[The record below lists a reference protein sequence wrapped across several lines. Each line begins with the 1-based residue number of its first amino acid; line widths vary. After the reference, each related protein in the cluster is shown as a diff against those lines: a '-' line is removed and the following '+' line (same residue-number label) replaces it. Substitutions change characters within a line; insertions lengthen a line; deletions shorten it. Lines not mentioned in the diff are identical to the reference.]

1 MSEIAQQNV
10 VVAARDNLGLA
21 QKDLIEQSGVSKRS
35 VINIEKGHIPTPK
48 IKAKLETVLG
58 PLAFNGGEPA
68 PAAIP
73 AASAKH
79 STPAAEE
86 TVQIPYRLLIP
97 WADQPRK
104 DIDPDGLSDLAASI
118 NDKGILENL
127 IVRPFEALGRGKGH
141 TTVVKTGELMFEI
154 IAGERRFRAVGL
166 NIKAKKAD
174 YQTVTLPCR
183 VMDMDDAQALEIAV
197 TENLQ
202 RENPD
207 DLALGRAF
215 IRLQDAGRTTA
226 EIAAGV
232 GKSERFVEQR
242 KRLVRD
248 LAEPAKEALTAG
260 RINFSQ
266 ARELSAGDAERQADV
281 LDEIEN
287 GYLVSKE
294 DVREAIVE
302 DLPGL
307 DWALFSPADYSGP
320 YVETDDRRQYFKD
333 VKQAKDLQEKAIEA
347 KAADLRKSWAWVKVL
362 RKAKNKYFQPWD
374 YERRTVGEYIP
385 GGEIQPG
392 AIIEVGRNLDV
403 VIFEG
408 LVPKPEAKPEAGKD
422 DTTPGDPWTNAHL
435 YHAHHR
441 KTEALQVAIA
451 GDPRAAKIA
460 AILAL
465 AGVSEIAI
473 SPNANGVMAPG
484 LVAALTDAAAGFESL
499 KTDGAGMIVGIAG
512 KSNYNPAA
520 NDSANAWR
528 ELWAA
533 DDAVLDRL
541 FAGLVGRH
549 VGTAAG
555 FNPRTGDNAVARA
568 MAESL
573 GLVGNEADHGLAL
586 IAEDVEGLRRPVL
599 EKVASGLEMAT
610 SGKEKV
616 GDLKRAIVNAAGAGD
631 QADLAAAVGYV
642 LPTLRFGT
650 DDEIRAAIAP
660 PAIDT
665 EKTDDLVDSMPEAC
679 KRTA

>member
-1 MSEIAQQNV
+1 MLNTQNP
-10 VVAARDNLGLA
+10 VVAAREKMGLA
-21 QKDLIEQSGVSKRS
+21 QKDLISQSGVSKRS

-48 IKAKLETVLG
+48 TKVKLETVLG
-58 PLAFNGGEPA
+58 PLAFDGGEPA
-68 PAAIP
+68 EAAPPAMP
-73 AASAKH
+73 AKPVGPRENIAYGDI
-79 STPAAEE
+79 
-86 TVQIPYRLLIP
+86 VQIPHGKIKPWDDNPAGDRAKDTETLI
-97 WADQPRK
+97 
-104 DIDPDGLSDLAASI
+104 DLASSI
-118 NDKGILENL
+118 QTKGVLENL
-127 IVRPFEALGRGKGH
+127 VVRPDGKGFMI
-141 TTVVKTGELMFEI
+141 V
-154 IAGERRFRAVGL
+154 AGERRWRAVGL
-166 NIKAKKAD
+166 NIANGLAD
-174 YQTVTLPCR
+174 KEFALPCR
-183 VMDMDDAQALEIAV
+183 VMTMDDVQALEIAV

-207 DLALGRAF
+207 DLALGHAF

-226 EIAAGV
+226 EIAGGV

-248 LAEPAKEALTAG
+248 LAQPAKEALTEG

-266 ARELSAGDAERQADV
+266 ARALSAGDDERQADV
-281 LDEIEN
+281 LDDIEN
-287 GYLVSKE
+287 GYISSKE
-294 DVREAIVE
+294 DVRDAVVM
-302 DLPGL
+302 DLPDL
-307 DWALFSPADYSGP
+307 DWALFSPADYTGP
-320 YVETDDRRQYFKD
+320 FVETDDKQQYFKD

-347 KAADLRKSWAWVKVL
+347 KAADLRQSWAWVKVL
-362 RKAKNKYFQPWD
+362 RAAKNQYFQAYD
-374 YERRTVGEYIP
+374 YERQPAGEYVLDDKY
-385 GGEIQPG
+385 QPG
-392 AIIEVGRNLDV
+392 AVIEVGRDLGV
-403 VIFEG
+403 VVHEG
-408 LVPKPEAKPEAGKD
+408 LTPKPEAKPAASKD
-422 DTTPGDPWTNAHL
+422 DGTPGDPWTNAHL
-435 YHAHHR
+435 YHAHQR

-465 AGVSEIAI
+465 AGVSQINI
-473 SPNANGVMAPG
+473 TANVHGTLAPG
-484 LVAALTDAAAGFESL
+484 LVANLTDAAAGLQSL
-499 KTDGAGMIVGIAG
+499 KTYSAGKIVGIASESEFYP
-512 KSNYNPAA
+512 KTE
-520 NDSANAWR
+520 DSADAWR

-533 DDAVLDRL
+533 DDVVLDRL

-631 QADLAAAVGYV
+631 QAALAAAVGYV